1 MRKIYLDYAATS
13 PLDARVR
20 RVINATSFGNP
31 NSLHTFGQEAQK
43 TLDASRTAVAGL
55 LGAESREVIFTGSAT
70 EANNAVLRGIVGA
83 LRENADGTRHGA
95 PPKMIISAI
104 EHESV
109 HETAGALEKSG
120 AAECVIIPVDEHG
133 TVDIKKI
140 EKALDDRTILVSVMY
155 VNNETGSLQPIAKIS
170 ELIRSFR
177 NSKQIQ
183 NSTRL
188 PDRQKFKIQNYGIEY
203 PLFHSDAVQA
213 FQCFDCDVN
222 ALGVDFLTLSAHK
235 IYGPK
240 GVGALYIRN
249 KEGITDGERQK
260 DIIPIITGGGQEF
273 GMRSGTQNVP
283 GIAGFSE
290 AAISAAATREKNAE
304 KMRALKK
311 KAFDLIKDAYPRAEL
326 NGGRKDEGSPHIM
339 NIWLPGIPSELLLIQ
354 LDQEGIAVSG
364 GSACHARAPRPSRT
378 VAAMYGDARAKESI
392 RISFGRGTTFA
403 DTRALGK
410 ILKEIL
416 GRYTS

>member
-20 RVINATSFGNP
+20 RVMNAASFGNP
-31 NSLHTFGQEAQK
+31 NSLHAFGQEAQE
-43 TLDASRTAVAGL
+43 TLDSARTAVAGL

-83 LRENADGTRHGA
+83 VRENADGTRRDV
-95 PPKMIISAI
+95 PPKIVISAI

-109 HETAGALEKSG
+109 YETARALEKSG
-120 AAECVIIPVDEHG
+120 AVECVIIPVDEHG

-155 VNNETGSLQPIAKIS
+155 VNNETGSIQPIAEIAN
-170 ELIRSFR
+170 IVRNFR
-177 NSKQIQ
+177 NSKSQTLNSKQIR
-183 NSTRL
+183 NS
-188 PDRQKFKIQNYGIEY
+188 KFENQNYETMY

-213 FQCFDCDVN
+213 FQYFDCDVN

-249 KEGITDGERQK
+249 KERTTDGERQK

-290 AAISAAATREKNAE
+290 AAKSAAATREKNAE

-339 NIWLPGIPSELLLIQ
+339 NVWLPGIPSELLLIQ
-354 LDQEGIAVSG
+354 LDQEGVAVSG

-378 VAAMYGDARAKESI
+378 VAAMHGDARAKESV

-403 DTRALGK
+403 DIRALGR
-410 ILKEIL
+410 ILREIL
-416 GRYTS
+416 GRYSS

>member
-20 RVINATSFGNP
+20 RVMNATSFGNP
-31 NSLHTFGQEAQK
+31 NSLHAFGQEAQR
-43 TLDASRTAVAGL
+43 TLDAARTAVAGL

-83 LRENADGTRHGA
+83 VRENADGTRRDA
-95 PPKMIISAI
+95 LPKIIISAI

-109 HETAGALEKSG
+109 YETARALEKSG
-120 AAECVIIPVDEHG
+120 AVECVIIPVDEHG

-140 EKALDDRTILVSVMY
+140 EKVLDDRTILVSVMY
-155 VNNETGSLQPIAKIS
+155 VNNETGSVQPIVKIS
-170 ELIRSFR
+170 ELIKGFR
-177 NSKQIQ
+177 NSK
-183 NSTRL
+183 L
-188 PDRQKFKIQNYGIEY
+188 QKPNNKQTQNYGTKY
-203 PLFHSDAVQA
+203 PLFHCDAVQA
-213 FQCFDCDVN
+213 FQYFDCDVN

-240 GVGALYIRN
+240 GVGVLYIRN
-249 KEGITDGERQK
+249 KEGITDSERQK

-283 GIAGFSE
+283 GIVGFSE
-290 AAISAAATREKNAE
+290 AATSAVAMREKNAE
-304 KMRALKK
+304 KMCVLKK
-311 KAFDLIKDAYPRAEL
+311 KTFDLIRDAYPRAEL

-339 NIWLPGIPSELLLIQ
+339 NVWLPGIPSELLLIQ

-378 VAAMYGDARAKESI
+378 VAAMHGDARAKESV

-403 DTRALGK
+403 DVRALGR
-410 ILKEIL
+410 ILREIL
-416 GRYTS
+416 GRYSS